1 MGCDLHGLRMPE
13 LRSGARRS
21 KRLDNLQPSPLPF
34 EQPEDCVLP
43 AQTRTRRRGGGGGG
57 RGRGSNASAV
67 GKGRTP
73 ATRATGAGRGRGI
86 RIIDLDPEP
95 CEAIPEVAAL
105 GAAEPAFNQ
114 VEVVGEKDIAMEGG
128 SADKAM
134 GVEEEAS
141 TTPVPDRVAS
151 ALAFYFFLL
160 FLIFEACIL
169 KIFQFPI
176 QFLGFIFLLPL
187 LWLVYYL
194 QECTC
199 VNLYVFFIV
208 L

>member
-1 MGCDLHGLRMPE
+1 MPE

-21 KRLDNLQPSPLPF
+21 KRLDNLQPTQPF
-34 EQPEDCVLP
+34 EQPEDCALP

-57 RGRGSNASAV
+57 RGRGSNAAAV

-73 ATRATGAGRGRGI
+73 ATKATGAGRGRGI

-95 CEAIPEVAAL
+95 CEVIPEAAAL
-105 GAAEPAFNQ
+105 GAADPAFNQ

-141 TTPVPDRVAS
+141 TTPVPDRVQVSNSPVYKTERKLGKGGFGQVYVGRRVTGGSDRTGPDAIEV
-151 ALAFYFFLL
+151 ALK
-160 FLIFEACIL
+160 FEHRNSKGCNYGPPYEW
-169 KIFQFPI
+169 Q
-176 QFLGFIFLLPL
+176 
-187 LWLVYYL
+187 VY
-194 QECTC
+194 
-199 VNLYVFFIV
+199 
-208 L
+208 